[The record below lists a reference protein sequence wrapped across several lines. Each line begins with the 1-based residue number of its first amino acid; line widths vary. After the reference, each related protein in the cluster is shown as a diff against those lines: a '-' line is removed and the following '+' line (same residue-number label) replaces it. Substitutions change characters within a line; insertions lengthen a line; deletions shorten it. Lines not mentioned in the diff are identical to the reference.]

1 MSHHPLSLKE
11 NPWSWP
17 VPRLETHV
25 QVFLDQCWCGAAEL
39 DFVLPSV
46 SVVSWFK
53 RIRDS
58 IQMHPKSLQ
67 NFVFIYVD
75 LVETWT
81 SLTLNIEMLSDI
93 I

>member
-1 MSHHPLSLKE
+1 MACPKTWDTCPSVLGSML
-11 NPWSWP
+11 
-17 VPRLETHV
+17 
-25 QVFLDQCWCGAAEL
+25 CGAAEL

-67 NFVFIYVD
+67 NLVFIYVD